1 MKEKKQTPW
10 WAYLLLIP
18 LQFVLDLIVMVI
30 ALMLDNTSS
39 AVFLTVVAALLAV
52 LTAMVVTGAIYKA
65 IAAGKTRRKRNNPG
79 GEDAPISDQDG
90 LAAWQYWIP
99 LLVQT
104 LLYTGIVIAV
114 GSIEI
119 NRFYADPNHV
129 GFAIPVISICLAL
142 YFLLTDVVTF
152 LICLLRFGK
161 AHMAKTKNN
170 SIR

>member
-1 MKEKKQTPW
+1 M
-10 WAYLLLIP
+10 LLIP

-39 AVFLTVVAALLAV
+39 TVFLTVVAALLAV
-52 LTAMVVTGAIYKA
+52 VTAMAVTRAIYKA
-65 IAAGKTRRKRNNPG
+65 IAAGKNRRNNPG
-79 GEDAPISDQDG
+79 GEDVSISDQDG
-90 LAAWQYWIP
+90 LSAWQYWIP

-104 LLYTGIVIAV
+104 ILYTGIVIAV
-114 GSIEI
+114 GGIEI

-152 LICLLRFGK
+152 LICLFHFGK
-161 AHMAKTKNN
+161 AHMARTKK
-170 SIR
+170 